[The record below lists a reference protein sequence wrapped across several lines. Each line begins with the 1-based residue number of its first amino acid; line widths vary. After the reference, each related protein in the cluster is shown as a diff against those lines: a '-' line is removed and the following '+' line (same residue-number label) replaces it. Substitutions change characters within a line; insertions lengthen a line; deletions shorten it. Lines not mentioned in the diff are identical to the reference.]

1 MAALHSLGAGDDCPM
16 TTPEFERF
24 QASLGDT
31 TPSADLSR
39 ALVGLWY
46 DGRGDWEAAHREVQ
60 KGDGTDEAWVHAYLH
75 RKEGDLANASY
86 WYRRC
91 DHAQFSG
98 SLDEEWCQIAT
109 LLLARTNDDQAA
121 EQ

>member
-1 MAALHSLGAGDDCPM
+1 M

-24 QASLGDT
+24 RVSLRGAAPPT
-31 TPSADLSR
+31 DLSR

-60 KGDGTDEAWVHAYLH
+60 KGGGVDEAWVHAYLH

-91 DHAQFSG
+91 DQPQSSE

-109 LLLARTNDDQAA
+109 SLLVRTTDDQAA
-121 EQ
+121 EG

>member
-1 MAALHSLGAGDDCPM
+1 MIAPM

-24 QASLGDT
+24 RVSLR
-31 TPSADLSR
+31 SAAPPAGLSR

-60 KGDGTDEAWVHAYLH
+60 KGNGADEAWVHAYLH
-75 RKEGDLANASY
+75 RKEGDLANAGY

-91 DHAQFSG
+91 DHAQSSE

-109 LLLARTNDDQAA
+109 TLLARNTDDQAA
-121 EQ
+121 KR